1 MQKRRRF
8 LTVLAGLATT
18 TVVVAA
24 CGGGGTTKQVQAP
37 QTTAPAVTQ
46 PPPAPTTTLP
56 PGVSLGNYNAIK
68 NGMTLADV
76 EKLLG
81 PNQTGGT
88 PSQAAP
94 GETLYNWYANGTGT
108 EPYVSVF
115 FGSNG
120 LVTSKDQT
128 GLH

>member
-1 MQKRRRF
+1 M
-8 LTVLAGLATT
+8 TVVAGLATT
-18 TVVVAA
+18 TVLVAA
-24 CGGGGTTKQVQAP
+24 CGGGGSTQSQAP

-46 PPPAPTTTLP
+46 PAPAPTTTTTVP
-56 PGVSLGNYNAIK
+56 PGVTLANYNVIK

-88 PSQAAP
+88 PSQVTP

-108 EPYVSVF
+108 EPFVSVYF
-115 FGSNG
+115 SSNG

>member
-1 MQKRRRF
+1 MT
-8 LTVLAGLATT
+8 LVAGLATT
-18 TVVVAA
+18 TVLAAA
-24 CGGGGTTKQVQAP
+24 CGGGGATSQVQP
-37 QTTAPAVTQ
+37 SQTTAPAVTQ
-46 PPPAPTTTLP
+46 PAPAPTTTTTVP
-56 PGVSLGNYNAIK
+56 PGVTMANYNAIQ

-94 GETLYNWYANGTGT
+94 GETLYNWYANGPGT
-108 EPYVSVF
+108 EPYVSVY

-120 LVTSKDQT
+120 LVTSKAQT